1 MEERDGEIQLI
12 TFKLGENVYAV
23 DVRHVREVVSLRKIV
38 KLPRAPPYIEGI
50 MNLRGRIVTLV
61 NLSSYLG
68 INGYEMADSSAE
80 TPKGKVLIFTLDSNR
95 DLGFM
100 VDHVLGVLRV
110 KSNAIE
116 KPASATDPSLSGVIK
131 TDDGGIIIVLNI
143 PHLVK
148 ELNLTN

>member
-1 MEERDGEIQLI
+1 MEKHNSETQLI

-61 NLSSYLG
+61 NLASYLG
-68 INGYEMADSSAE
+68 VDGYSDPSE
-80 TPKGKVLIFTLDSNR
+80 TNKGKVLIFTLDNNR
-95 DLGFM
+95 DLGFI

-110 KSNAIE
+110 KRSSIE
-116 KPASATDPSLSGVIK
+116 KPASATDPSLEGVIK

-148 ELNLTN
+148 ELNLMN

>member
-1 MEERDGEIQLI
+1 MEKHNSEIQLI

-61 NLSSYLG
+61 NLASYLG
-68 INGYEMADSSAE
+68 VDGYNDPGK
-80 TPKGKVLIFTLDSNR
+80 TGKGKVLIFTLDNNR
-95 DLGFM
+95 DLGFI

-110 KSNAIE
+110 KRNSIE
-116 KPASATDPSLSGVIK
+116 KPASATDPSLEGVIK

>member
-1 MEERDGEIQLI
+1 MEKHNSEIQLI

-61 NLSSYLG
+61 NLASYLG
-68 INGYEMADSSAE
+68 VDGYGDPSE
-80 TPKGKVLIFTLDSNR
+80 TNKGKVLIFTLDNNR
-95 DLGFM
+95 DLGFI

-110 KSNAIE
+110 KRSSIE
-116 KPASATDPSLSGVIK
+116 KPASATDPSLEGVIK

-148 ELNLTN
+148 ELNLMN

>member
-1 MEERDGEIQLI
+1 MEKHNSEIQLI

-61 NLSSYLG
+61 NLASYLG
-68 INGYEMADSSAE
+68 VDGYNDPGK
-80 TPKGKVLIFTLDSNR
+80 TGKGKVLIFTLDNNR
-95 DLGFM
+95 DLGFI

-110 KSNAIE
+110 KRNSIE
-116 KPASATDPSLSGVIK
+116 KPASATDPSLDGVIK

-148 ELNLTN
+148 ELNLTS